1 VSFILGGAALLL
13 LPKASPVSAQKT
25 LNEPAPELVGTSW
38 LNTPDGKPLTLA
50 SRRGK
55 VTIVHFWTFGCINCK
70 RNLPSYERWQR
81 RYRKYDVEIIGVH
94 TPETPGER
102 SEATVAAQ
110 VKKLGITYP
119 ILIDSKSENWKRW
132 RQEWWPTVYLI
143 DKAGRVRYGWA
154 GELDYKGA
162 SGEAKMIRLIDALR
176 KERIGEREGKASG

>member
-1 VSFILGGAALLL
+1 MRYVKRISLILGGAALLL
-13 LPKASPVSAQKT
+13 PKALPVSAQKT

-38 LNTPDGKPLTLA
+38 LNTPGGKPLTLA

-81 RYRKYDVEIIGVH
+81 RYRNYDVEIIGVH

-102 SEATVAAQ
+102 SETAVTAQ

-119 ILIDSKSENWKRW
+119 ILIDSKSENWKQW

-162 SGEAKMIRLIDALR
+162 GGEAKMLRLIDALR
-176 KERIGEREGKASG
+176 KERI